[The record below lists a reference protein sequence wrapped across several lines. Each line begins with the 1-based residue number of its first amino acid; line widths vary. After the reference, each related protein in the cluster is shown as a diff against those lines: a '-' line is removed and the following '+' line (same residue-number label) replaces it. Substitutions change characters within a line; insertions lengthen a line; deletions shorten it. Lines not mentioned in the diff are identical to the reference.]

1 MRWFIFTLLFSLVR
15 SQCPI
20 NTELV
25 DGVCESCASGR
36 YTNVLGGTCTDCEAG
51 FYTVDPPS
59 GGYTDIN
66 CSRYGDF
73 TNGDPGFCN
82 VVTASD
88 PLMGCGKTNESST
101 ATSREDCGIQAGNRR
116 FHYNETSNE
125 CLIVTDTFYQNTSES
140 LIKLNIIPGTSQAD
154 CETKA
159 NHRLTYGGRKTA
171 YYESSQCYI
180 IVNYTVQNSCEIQD
194 TSAKYSFYGSSYD
207 RICDEHALAGQ
218 GGWYW
223 EGRICI
229 MMNVNVVPRLFYVS
243 AAVPTPY
250 YDVGLKCLK
259 CAEGQYQTQTGQSSC
274 LPWTVCLDG
283 QVEERSP
290 DHTKD
295 RICGSCAQGRY
306 NFLDTCYDCPSG
318 QFMDQENHIYEPPKC
333 GSNLYF
339 KYVKGSYTG
348 EISVKITF
356 YDSSGTTTDV
366 TYVYNDLKLGETTCA
381 TLTGIP
387 SNANL
392 CAGGKIDVDLIDSW
406 GDGWNGNEIRY
417 YPSDSCD
424 DNTVLNTDFT
434 LYSGRLKEFTI
445 DFDENTFGISTT
457 VPDGAEVC
465 QLCSACAKGKY
476 HDPNDTCN
484 TTKRTTDSL
493 CIDCPVETFA
503 DETGLTECK
512 ACPEGQHQ
520 PATGSEAC
528 ICSADCPIGKESFTE
543 QLPTTTTV
551 DIDYQGKSYTG
562 TFYDSDTWMHING
575 NEVLSYQYSR
585 SPRIINNLP
594 ASYGV
599 NIKITMK
606 FQKRYTTTDAY
617 LIINGEQAV
626 KFPDNNQPPEAL
638 NGYELFCYE
647 GSHTPNSSPS
657 STCSF
662 YIYET
667 YRFDLYKNV
676 STESERCICRE
687 CATGKFKN
695 ISGDSLCASCAIGQ
709 YQDLEGQTSCQTC
722 QEGKTSLLGA
732 SSCINCPDGQTS
744 TIGICYGCSTGK
756 YEENNTCHNCPIG
769 TYNNQTGQT
778 SCTTCPNGQ
787 YQDQTG
793 QATCKPYQNCPQG
806 TYTPIGNPETGVVCQ
821 ACPKGRYSDQE
832 NLIQCKTCGIGQYQ
846 DVEGQTSCQPCVNNT
861 YTLGYGTETCTRCPS
876 GTYFN
881 AYGDTTC
888 ETFNF
893 HYDYSNAQLEYVTT
907 GLNLDTVSERHC
919 KDVLG
924 APQGYNYDGNR
935 PIGCTYDGSSYFWN
949 TASHTNI
956 QCSTSRQCV
965 RLKSSSIYFD
975 PMPPIV
981 RRTSGTNELSVSREI
996 CLSYRN
1002 SEVTSGNQA
1011 TNCSINVLSDGTTTS
1026 KQHYNTLVTSIQCS
1040 SSYQCV
1046 QYETYHEL
1054 FSGCV
1059 VGSYTLQT
1067 REPWYGVSLV
1077 VTTASKT
1084 VKWSPTGIERFS
1096 VDLGSVDTSEVCEP
1110 CQPGTFDNGSAC
1122 QACVTGK
1129 YQDEEGQMQC
1139 KDCAAG
1145 RYQNETGQTSCKV
1158 CEPGNFADVTGLSTC
1173 KSCAVG
1179 TFNNFNVPCEQL
1191 SLDYVSYNGQCLTL
1205 TISDPGRECLSSR
1218 GSAIANIYSIY
1229 DCAKATYPSRF
1240 YYDGSSCYS
1249 VVRHSL
1255 SSNQKKLHMSKKLNS
1270 YTCSYQQCQTYSY
1283 GGYSQ
1288 RHCKTVTIMGSDNIH
1303 VSSVNTSCDRDTT
1316 CYDPTRCLQCPQGR
1330 FQDQTGQGS
1339 CKDCV
1344 FGENYQDET
1353 GAVNC
1358 KDVSD
1363 CQPGSYKG
1371 LIATVY
1377 RDQECLNCSKGRY
1390 STTQNVVSCTTCS
1403 YGQYQDEEGK
1413 TLCDP
1418 HSLCNPG
1425 QYIFTF
1431 GNTTNDRACTD
1442 CQLGRYETS
1451 REAYICKICPRGY
1464 KGNTLTGQ
1472 TSCTPCPSG
1481 TYDPSERSGMC
1492 VNTSVGHYQPY
1503 DGAITQLQCPP
1514 GEYQDE
1520 EGQSRCKDCAA
1531 GSYNDVYGA
1540 SAGGACK
1547 LCETGKY
1554 QDQEGA
1560 SLCVVCPLG
1569 TYNDVVGAPVCKECP
1584 SGRYGSTTGLDICA
1598 VCETGRYQHQ
1608 TKQTDCIDCVSG
1620 QYQDQVGQSQCKD
1633 CLKGS
1638 YMPLKGA
1645 SECLLCPRGR
1655 FESKTGSIEC
1665 DKCEVG
1671 RYQGFSGS
1679 LDCVDCPNGRYGPTT
1694 GLIECE
1700 NCPSGSSHQLT
1711 KQTNASVC
1719 ESCLAGSYAG
1729 FGLTYVLESSKRYV
1743 GFVAPTLEDALAR
1756 CNISSICLGVSESG
1770 SGYTYGGL
1778 VQHLSGVS
1786 YRKQVSN
1793 VLECLPCPKGT
1804 YEDRN
1809 SSIAC
1814 KECAVGRYQDV
1825 KGSLEC
1831 KECASGRFESDIGSL
1846 GCDLC
1851 VAGQYSK
1858 QGAYVC
1864 LKCELGR
1871 YQNAS
1876 GSSSCLKCPSGRFQD
1891 QEGSLEC
1898 KECPEGTQQ
1907 PLEGQARCDGCPPG
1921 TRSVVDG
1928 NDLSCVNCTVGRY
1941 QSFFAQAECVD
1952 CPRGRYADQEGLQV
1966 CKRCEGNTFQD
1977 REGQTSCMNC
1987 PPAQTSNALK
1997 DGCDACPDGTVLSG
2011 TECAEC
2017 DLGKY
2022 AKKGFSECLKCAHGR
2037 YADVKGLGACKLCPG
2052 GRYSKEYFA
2061 KSYSVCKSCS
2071 VGTFSNAGSYDC
2083 TDCPIGRYNTQTASG
2098 SCTLCEPGRASD
2110 RIRRSTPCDECQA
2123 GFFSNQEESITC
2135 ERCSKGRFES
2145 QTGSTACD
2153 DCPLGTFNR
2162 FEGVA
2167 RADWS
2172 YYAPLM
2178 HTGYWECP
2186 KTSVHQ
2192 YDIPSTISQFNQTSG
2207 EVVQVDNV
2215 NKEIRVEYIEHQTL
2229 YYDVFKDKSLTECS
2243 NMVRGQANTE
2253 TLELAYDRGDLSLT
2267 EAECRAYGVSKGYD
2281 TTYFTASEAFS
2292 EYSPM
2297 GCFIWSNTAGKTFIY
2312 YQRSTDG
2319 YCKITGWSDACVRR
2333 VDRVMQVFVHDNR
2346 DCWLLKNDSSSFD
2359 ISSFY
2364 YYRDIYTSPCGDDGR
2379 WVEDDAHQTYVY
2391 DRHCVDC
2398 PIGLYQDQ
2406 SGQGSCKECLGG
2418 YYQDK
2423 TRQTECKVCPPGT
2436 FEKGDEC
2443 ISIQGMQTYIFDM
2456 DGPPPS
2462 NIHDLVGYHDSYLY
2476 RSQNIVDAIIETI
2489 ELRESIKDFKT
2500 CHDLAPT
2507 DVFMFENGKCYF

>member
-1 MRWFIFTLLFSLVR
+1 MRWFLLILLFSLAR
-15 SQCPI
+15 SECPI
-20 NTELV
+20 NTELINS
-25 DGVCESCASGR
+25 VCESCASGR
-36 YTNVLGGTCTDCEAG
+36 YTNVLGGICTDCEAG

-59 GGYTDIN
+59 GGYTNID

-73 TNGDPGFCN
+73 TNGDAGFCN
-82 VVTASD
+82 VVSPSD
-88 PLMGCGKTNESST
+88 PLMGCGETTESST
-101 ATSREDCGIQAGNRR
+101 ATSQEDCGIQAGIRR
-116 FHYNETSNE
+116 FHYNATTNE
-125 CLIVTDTFYQNTSES
+125 CLIVTNTFYENTIGSV
-140 LIKLNIIPGTSQAD
+140 IKLSIIPDSSQTD

-159 NHRLTYGGRKTA
+159 NHRLTYGGSPA
-171 YYESSQCYI
+171 YKYDSYYGKCYI
-180 IVNYTVQNSCEIQD
+180 IVNSTNPNSCEIQN
-194 TSAKYSFYGSSYD
+194 TAATYNHYATTYAC
-207 RICDEHALAGQ
+207 IHDEHALASESVY
-218 GGWYW
+218 YW
-223 EGRICI
+223 EGRICPSI
-229 MMNVNVVPRLFYVS
+229 NDDVVPRLFYVT
-243 AAVPTPY
+243 AVVQRSF
-250 YDVGLKCLK
+250 YDVSVGFKCLK
-259 CAEGQYQTQTGQSSC
+259 CAEGRYQDQSAQSSC

-290 DHTKD
+290 DHTTN
-295 RICGSCAQGRY
+295 RICGSCVQGRY
-306 NFLDTCYDCPSG
+306 NFLNMCHDCPSG
-318 QFMDQENHIYEPPKC
+318 QFMDQENHIYDPPKC
-333 GSNLYF
+333 GSTLYYKF
-339 KYVKGSYTG
+339 KEGSYKS
-348 EISVKITF
+348 EISVKMTF

-366 TYVYNDLKLGETTCA
+366 TYASSKFTSGESC
-381 TLTGIP
+381 LELSDIP

-392 CAGGKIDVDLIDSW
+392 CPGGEIDVDLIDSY
-406 GDGWNGNEIRY
+406 GDGWNGNEIQY
-417 YPSDSCD
+417 YPSDTCD
-424 DNTVLNTDFT
+424 DNTKLNTVVT
-434 LYSGRLKEFTI
+434 MESGSLKEFTI
-445 DFDENTFGISTT
+445 YFNDTTFETGSPSSTI
-457 VPDGAEVC
+457 PDGAEVC
-465 QLCSACAKGKY
+465 QLCSTCAKGKY

-493 CIDCPVETFA
+493 CLDCPTDTFA
-503 DETGLTECK
+503 DQTGLTECK

-528 ICSADCPIGKESFTE
+528 VCSANCPAGKEAFVQ
-543 QLPTTTTV
+543 QLAT
-551 DIDYQGKSYTG
+551 DITIDM
-562 TFYDSDTWMHING
+562 DTSAFSSIYINANG
-575 NEVLSYQYSR
+575 
-585 SPRIINNLP
+585 ITNLP
-594 ASYGV
+594 ATFTENVKVTIQYSQLT
-599 NIKITMK
+599 NMDQDT
-606 FQKRYTTTDAY
+606 Y
-617 LIINGEQAV
+617 LMINDEQTV
-626 KFPDNNQPPEAL
+626 KFPSAWYSRQPPEAL

-647 GSHTPNSSPS
+647 GGSSTPNTSPS
-657 STCSF
+657 SSCNYYNPNDGYYS
-662 YIYET
+662 YS
-667 YRFDLYKNV
+667 FDLYKNV
-676 STESERCICRE
+676 SVESERCICRE
-687 CATGKFKN
+687 CTTGKFKN
-695 ISGDSLCASCAIGQ
+695 ISGESLCTSCAVGQ
-709 YQDLEGQTSCQTC
+709 YQSQTGQTSCQTC
-722 QEGKTSLLGA
+722 QEGQTSILGA
-732 SSCINCPDGQTS
+732 SNCINCPDGQTS
-744 TIGICYGCSTGK
+744 TNGICYGCSTGK
-756 YEENNTCHNCPIG
+756 YEENKTCHDCPIG

-778 SCTTCPNGQ
+778 QCTTCPNGQ

-793 QATCKPYQNCPQG
+793 QSTCKPYQHCSQG

-821 ACPKGRYSDQE
+821 TCPKGRYSDQA
-832 NLIQCKTCGIGQYQ
+832 NLNQCKTCGIGQYQ
-846 DVEGQTSCQPCVNNT
+846 DVEGQTSCQPCIGNS
-861 YTLGYGTETCTRCPS
+861 YTPGYGSETCLGCPS
-876 GTYFN
+876 GSYFN
-881 AYGDTTC
+881 AYGVTTC

-893 HYDYSNAQLEYVTT
+893 HYNYSNAQVEYVTT

-924 APQGYNYDGNR
+924 APQVYNYDDNR

-949 TASHTNI
+949 TATHTTI
-956 QCSTSRQCV
+956 QCSSTRQCV

-996 CLSYRN
+996 CLGYRN
-1002 SEVTSGNQA
+1002 SEEKSGNYA

-1026 KQHYNTLVTSIQCS
+1026 RQYYNTLETSIQCS

-1054 FSGCV
+1054 FSGCI

-1084 VKWSPTGIERFS
+1084 VTWSPTGMERFS

-1110 CQPGTFDNGSAC
+1110 CQPGSFDNGSAC
-1122 QACVTGK
+1122 QVCVTGK
-1129 YQDEEGQMQC
+1129 YQDEEGQMEC

-1145 RYQNETGQTSCKV
+1145 RYQNETGQTSCEV
-1158 CEPGNFADVTGLSTC
+1158 CGSGSFSDVTGLSVC

-1179 TFNNFNVPCEQL
+1179 TFNDMVIPCDQL
-1191 SLDYVSYNGQCLTL
+1191 SLNHFDYNSQCLTL
-1205 TISDPGRECLSSR
+1205 TVSAPTHECLSSH
-1218 GSAIANIYSIY
+1218 GSPISNVYSVY

-1249 VVRHSL
+1249 VVKFVL
-1255 SSNQKKLHMSKKLNS
+1255 TSNQKNLHTD
-1270 YTCSYQQCQTYSY
+1270 TCQYQQGQTNSHGSSSRTSYSY
-1283 GGYSQ
+1283 RNAISSN
-1288 RHCKTVTIMGSDNIH
+1288 HIH
-1303 VSSVNTSCDRDTT
+1303 VSSVNSTCDRDTT
-1316 CYDPTRCLQCPQGR
+1316 CYDSTRCLQCPEGR
-1330 FQDQTGQGS
+1330 FQDQTGQKS

-1344 FGENYQDET
+1344 FGQNYQDER
-1353 GAVNC
+1353 GAASC

-1363 CQPGSYKG
+1363 CEPGLYKG

-1377 RDQECLNCSKGRY
+1377 RDQECLNCSRGRY

-1425 QYIFTF
+1425 QYIFPF
-1431 GNTTNDRACTD
+1431 GNTTNDRGCTD
-1442 CQLGRYETS
+1442 CPLGRYETS
-1451 REAYICKICPRGY
+1451 RVSYMCKYCPRGF
-1464 KGNTLTGQ
+1464 KGNTLPGQ
-1472 TSCTPCPSG
+1472 TSCVACPSG
-1481 TYDPSERSGMC
+1481 TYDPSEQTGLC

-1503 DGAITQLQCPP
+1503 EGTIAQLQCPP

-1520 EGQSRCKDCAA
+1520 EGQIRCKDCAA

-1540 SAGGACK
+1540 SVGGACK

-1554 QDQEGA
+1554 QDIEGA
-1560 SLCVVCPLG
+1560 SLCVVCALG
-1569 TYNDVVGAPVCKECP
+1569 TYQDVVGQSQCKDCP
-1584 SGRYGSTTGLDICA
+1584 NGRYGSTTGLDTCA
-1598 VCETGRYQHQ
+1598 VCDTGRYQND

-1638 YMPLKGA
+1638 YIPLKGA
-1645 SECLLCPRGR
+1645 SECLLCPQGR
-1655 FESKTGSIEC
+1655 FESETGSIEC
-1665 DKCEVG
+1665 DKCVVG

-1679 LDCVDCPNGRYGPTT
+1679 LDCVDCPNGRYGSTT
-1694 GLIECE
+1694 GLVECE

-1719 ESCLAGSYAG
+1719 ESCLVGSYAG
-1729 FGLTYVLESSKRYV
+1729 FGLSYVLESSKRYV

-1756 CNISSICLGVSESG
+1756 CNITSMCVGVSESG

-1804 YEDRN
+1804 YEDTN

-1831 KECASGRFESDIGSL
+1831 KDCASGRFESDIGSL
-1846 GCDLC
+1846 GCDVC

-1876 GSSSCLKCPSGRFQD
+1876 GSSSCLKCAVGRFQD
-1891 QEGSLEC
+1891 QEGALEC

-1907 PLEGQARCDGCPPG
+1907 PLEGQTRCDGCPPG
-1921 TRSVVDG
+1921 TRSVLDG
-1928 NDLSCVNCTVGRY
+1928 NDLTCLNCTVGRY

-1952 CPRGRYADQEGLQV
+1952 CPRGRYADQEGLKV

-2011 TECAEC
+2011 TECTEC

-2037 YADVKGLGACKLCPG
+2037 YADVKGLGDCKLCPG

-2110 RIRRSTPCDECQA
+2110 QIRRSTPCDECQA
-2123 GFFSNQEESITC
+2123 GFFSNKEESITC

-2178 HTGYWECP
+2178 HTGYWKCP
-2186 KTSVHQ
+2186 NTTVHS
-2192 YDIPSTISQFNQTSG
+2192 YDIPTTISVLNQTSG
-2207 EVVQVDNV
+2207 EVVQVNNV
-2215 NKEIRVEYIEHQTL
+2215 NNVIDFNYIERQTL
-2229 YYDVFKDKSLTECS
+2229 YYVVFNDKSLTECS
-2243 NMVRGQANTE
+2243 NMVRDQANTE

-2297 GCFIWSNTAGKTFIY
+2297 GCFIWSNSVGKTFIY
-2312 YQRSTDG
+2312 YQTSSNG

-2346 DCWLLKNDSSSFD
+2346 DCWVLKNDSSPFD

-2364 YYRDIYTSPCGDDGR
+2364 YYRDIYTSPCGDDGQ
-2379 WVEDDAHQTYVY
+2379 WVADDVHQTYVY

-2406 SGQGSCKECLGG
+2406 NGQGSCKECLGG

-2443 ISIQGMQTYIFDM
+2443 VSIQGMQTYIFDM

-2462 NIHDLVGYHDSYLY
+2462 NIHDLIGYHDSYLY
-2476 RSQNIVDAIIETI
+2476 RSQNIVDAILEAIQ
-2489 ELRESIKDFKT
+2489 LRESIKDFKT

>member
-1 MRWFIFTLLFSLVR
+1 MRWIILTLLFSLVR

-25 DGVCESCASGR
+25 DGVCEPCASGR

-82 VVTASD
+82 VVSPSD

-101 ATSREDCGIQAGNRR
+101 AVSREDCGIQAGNRR

-125 CLIVTDTFYQNTSES
+125 CLIVTDTFYQNT
-140 LIKLNIIPGTSQAD
+140 
-154 CETKA
+154 
-159 NHRLTYGGRKTA
+159 
-171 YYESSQCYI
+171 
-180 IVNYTVQNSCEIQD
+180 TVGSCEMRD
-194 TSAKYSFYGSSYD
+194 TNDTYNCNYGNQCNCVLEVGADWESYKLCPT
-207 RICDEHALAGQ
+207 INQ
-218 GGWYW
+218 
-223 EGRICI
+223 
-229 MMNVNVVPRLFYVS
+229 NVEPRLFYVT
-243 AAVPTPY
+243 AAVPTSY
-250 YDVGLKCLK
+250 YDVGFKCLK

-290 DHTKD
+290 DHTRD

-318 QFMDQENHIYEPPKC
+318 QFMDQENHIYDPPKC
-333 GSNLYF
+333 GSTLYYKF
-339 KYVKGSYTG
+339 KEDSYKS
-348 EISVKITF
+348 EISVKMTF

-366 TYVYNDLKLGETTCA
+366 TYASNKFTSGQTC
-381 TLTGIP
+381 LELSDIP

-392 CAGGKIDVDLIDSW
+392 CAGGKIDVDLIDSY

-424 DNTVLNTDFT
+424 DNTVLNTVVT
-434 LYSGRLKEFTI
+434 MEYGSLKEFTI

-465 QLCSACAKGKY
+465 QLCSTCAKGKY
-476 HDPNDTCN
+476 HDPNNICN
-484 TTKRTTDSL
+484 TTKRTSDSL

-528 ICSADCPIGKESFTE
+528 VCSANCPIGKESFTE

-551 DIDYQGKSYTG
+551 DIEYYEGVTHSQAFRESYT
-562 TFYDSDTWMHING
+562 SLLVNG
-575 NEVLSYQYSR
+575 NQIQHY
-585 SPRIINNLP
+585 NLP
-594 ASYGV
+594 QTYSE
-599 NIKITMK
+599 NIVVDLR
-606 FQKRYTTTDAY
+606 FRRRYVDSQKRSVY
-617 LIINGEQAV
+617 LTLNGERAIELKDDGV
-626 KFPDNNQPPEAL
+626 TDPSPVPL
-638 NGYELFCYE
+638 NGYIMDCVY
-647 GSHTPNSSPS
+647 PNSVVYNATSCNEYQGGD
-657 STCSF
+657 TG
-662 YIYET
+662 
-667 YRFDLYKNV
+667 YRIRTYKNV
-676 STESERCICRE
+676 SVDSERCICRE
-687 CATGKFKN
+687 CTTGKFKN
-695 ISGDSLCASCAIGQ
+695 ISGDSLCTSCAIGQ
-709 YQDLEGQTSCQTC
+709 YQDLEGQTSCQPC
-722 QEGKTSLLGA
+722 QEGQTSILGA
-732 SSCINCPDGQTS
+732 SSCIDCPDGQSS
-744 TIGICYGCSTGK
+744 TIGLCYGCPIGT
-756 YEENNTCHNCPIG
+756 YEENNTCHDCPIG

-778 SCTTCPNGQ
+778 SCTTCPNGR

-821 ACPKGRYSDQE
+821 TCPKGRYSDQE
-832 NLIQCKTCGIGQYQ
+832 NLNQCKPCGIGQYQ

-881 AYGDTTC
+881 AYGDTNC

-893 HYDYSNAQLEYVTT
+893 HYDYSKAQLEYVTT

-919 KDVLG
+919 KDVLN
-924 APQGYNYDGNR
+924 ASSWYDDNR

-949 TASHTNI
+949 SASHTNI
-956 QCSTSRQCV
+956 ACSSSRQCV

-981 RRTSGTNELSVSREI
+981 RRTSGTNELSVSREL

-1002 SEVTSGNQA
+1002 SEETSGNYA

-1026 KQHYNTLVTSIQCS
+1026 RQYYNTLETNIQCS

-1077 VTTASKT
+1077 VTSASKT
-1084 VKWSPTGIERFS
+1084 VTWSPTGMERFS
-1096 VDLGSVDTSEVCEP
+1096 VDLGSVDTSEVCKP
-1110 CQPGTFDNGSAC
+1110 CQPGSFDNGSAC

-1129 YQDEEGQMQC
+1129 YQDEEGKTEC

-1145 RYQNETGQTSCKV
+1145 LYQNETGQISCKI

-1173 KSCAVG
+1173 KTCAVG
-1179 TFNNFNVPCEQL
+1179 TFNDMVIPCDQL
-1191 SLDYVSYNGQCLTL
+1191 SLNHFDYNSQCLTL
-1205 TISDPGRECLSSR
+1205 TVSAPTHECLSSH
-1218 GSAIANIYSIY
+1218 GSPISNVYSVY

-1240 YYDGSSCYS
+1240 YYDGSLCYS
-1249 VVRHSL
+1249 VVKFVL
-1255 SSNQKKLHMSKKLNS
+1255 TSNQKNLHTD
-1270 YTCSYQQCQTYSY
+1270 TCQYQQGQTNSHGSSSRTSYSY
-1283 GGYSQ
+1283 RNAISSN
-1288 RHCKTVTIMGSDNIH
+1288 HIH
-1303 VSSVNTSCDRDTT
+1303 VSSVNSTCDRDTT

-1330 FQDQTGQGS
+1330 FQDQTGRRS
-1339 CKDCV
+1339 CKDCT
-1344 FGENYQDET
+1344 FGETYQDER
-1353 GAVNC
+1353 GAASC

-1371 LIATVY
+1371 LIATLY

-1390 STTQNVVSCTTCS
+1390 SATQNVVSCTTCS

-1425 QYIFTF
+1425 QYIFPF
-1431 GNTTNDRACTD
+1431 GNTTNDRGCTD
-1442 CQLGRYETS
+1442 CPLGRYETS
-1451 REAYICKICPRGY
+1451 QATYACKYCPRGF
-1464 KGNTLTGQ
+1464 KGNTLPGQ
-1472 TSCTPCPSG
+1472 TSCAACPSG
-1481 TYDPSERSGMC
+1481 TYDPSEQSGVC

-1503 DGAITQLQCPP
+1503 EGTITQLQCPP

-1520 EGQSRCKDCAA
+1520 EGQMRCKDCAA

-1540 SAGGACK
+1540 SADGACK

-1560 SLCVVCPLG
+1560 STCVVCPLG
-1569 TYNDVVGAPVCKECP
+1569 TYQDVVGQSQCKDCP
-1584 SGRYGSTTGLDICA
+1584 NGRYGSTTGLDICA

-1645 SECLLCPRGR
+1645 SECLLCPQGR
-1655 FESKTGSIEC
+1655 FESETGSVEC
-1665 DKCEVG
+1665 DKCVVG

-1679 LDCVDCPNGRYGPTT
+1679 LDCVDCPNGRYGSTT
-1694 GLIECE
+1694 GMIECE

-1729 FGLTYVLESSKRYV
+1729 FGLSYVLESSKRYV

-1756 CNISSICLGVSESG
+1756 CNISSTCVGVSESG
-1770 SGYTYGGL
+1770 LEYTYGGL

-1804 YEDRN
+1804 YEDTN

-1831 KECASGRFESDIGSL
+1831 KDCASGRFESDIGSL
-1846 GCDLC
+1846 GCDVC

-1891 QEGSLEC
+1891 QEGALEC

-1921 TRSVVDG
+1921 TRSVLDG
-1928 NDLSCVNCTVGRY
+1928 NDLTCLNCTVGRY

-1952 CPRGRYADQEGLQV
+1952 CPRGRYADQEGLEV

-2011 TECAEC
+2011 TECVEC

-2037 YADVKGLGACKLCPG
+2037 YADVKGLGTCKLCPG

-2061 KSYSVCKSCS
+2061 KSYSVCKSCA

-2110 RIRRSTPCDECQA
+2110 RIRRSTPCDECQV
-2123 GFFSNQEESITC
+2123 GFFSNKEESITC

-2178 HTGYWECP
+2178 HTGYWKCP
-2186 KTSVHQ
+2186 NTTVHS
-2192 YDIPSTISQFNQTSG
+2192 YVIPETISVFD
-2207 EVVQVDNV
+2207 EVTGNVTVEDNV
-2215 NKEIRVEYIEHQTL
+2215 NNVMDLNYIERQTL

-2243 NMVRGQANTE
+2243 TMVRDQAMAE
-2253 TLELAYDRGDLSLT
+2253 VVELDYDRGDLSLT
-2267 EAECRAYGVSKGYD
+2267 EAECRAYGMSKGYD
-2281 TTYFTASEAFS
+2281 TTYFTSSSVFS

-2297 GCFIWSNTAGKTFIY
+2297 GCFIWSNSVGKTFIY
-2312 YQRSTDG
+2312 YQTSSNG

-2346 DCWLLKNDSSSFD
+2346 DCWVLKNDSSPFD

-2364 YYRDIYTSPCGDDGR
+2364 YYRDIYTSPCGDDGQ
-2379 WVEDDAHQTYVY
+2379 WVADDVHQTYVY

-2423 TRQTECKVCPPGT
+2423 TRQTECKLCPPGT

-2462 NIHDLVGYHDSYLY
+2462 NIHDLIGYHDSYLY
-2476 RSQNIVDAIIETI
+2476 RSQNIVDAILEAI

-2507 DVFMFENGKCYF
+2507 DVFMFENGQCYF